1 MDKIRRERNK
11 CGKAISALDDA
22 QVFGSGEQRLDEEMF
37 QLLEMWLSESRG
49 NEQVVAEGLYGGS
62 AQLRDAHR
70 GSAVSKARRGS
81 ESSFIV

>member
-11 CGKAISALDDA
+11 CGKAISALDDG
-22 QVFGSGEQRLDEEMF
+22 QVFGSGEQS